1 MKQDNPG
8 FETPAEGQ
16 GDGTRV
22 PSPET
27 SSGAGGNT
35 SPATAAA
42 QSAYGTAKAHAAQAA
57 RNAGAG
63 NAGGNAG
70 TGAEGGAGTP
80 EDGAGQPQEPVVEG
94 EDHEPLEQDLKELA
108 AKAEK
113 ADEYL
118 ALAQRLQADF
128 ENYRKRAS
136 RDAALAQERG
146 VAKLAKEL
154 LPAIDNLDRALQAAA
169 AFGGETPAGGEA
181 ATAGEE
187 QTVDSHL
194 ASGIKLVHAEVIAAL
209 QRVGIESFAEKGEPF
224 DPQHHEAVAQHH
236 VEGVAAGTVIE
247 VYQQGYQLGDTVL
260 RPARVLVSA

>member
-1 MKQDNPG
+1 M
-8 FETPAEGQ
+8 
-16 GDGTRV
+16 
-22 PSPET
+22 
-27 SSGAGGNT
+27 
-35 SPATAAA
+35 
-42 QSAYGTAKAHAAQAA
+42 
-57 RNAGAG
+57 
-63 NAGGNAG
+63 
-70 TGAEGGAGTP
+70 
-80 EDGAGQPQEPVVEG
+80 
-94 EDHEPLEQDLKELA
+94 

-128 ENYRKRAS
+128 ENYRKRAA

-169 AFGGETPAGGEA
+169 AFGGEAAAGTEPA
-181 ATAGEE
+181 TGEE
-187 QTVDSHL
+187 SAAAQTVDSHL
-194 ASGIKLVHAEVIAAL
+194 ASGIKLVHADVIAAL
-209 QRVGIESFAEKGEPF
+209 QRAGIASFGEKGEPF

-236 VEGVAAGTVIE
+236 VEGIPAGSVIE

>member
-1 MKQDNPG
+1 MPQDSSG
-8 FETPAEGQ
+8 FEKPAEGQ

-22 PSPET
+22 PSPEAPG
-27 SSGAGGNT
+27 GA

-42 QSAYGTAKAHAAQAA
+42 QSAYGAAKAQTAGAA
-57 RNAGAG
+57 RNAEAARAVAADGGAD
-63 NAGGNAG
+63 AA
-70 TGAEGGAGTP
+70 AGTP
-80 EDGAGQPQEPVVEG
+80 LEGAGQPPDPAVEG
-94 EDHEPLEQDLKELA
+94 EGHELLEQDLQELA

-128 ENYRKRAS
+128 ENYRKRAA

-146 VAKLAKEL
+146 IAKLAKEL
-154 LPAIDNLDRALQAAA
+154 LPAIDNLDRAVQAAA
-169 AFGGETPAGGEA
+169 AFSGDCVADPAAGGVQQ
-181 ATAGEE
+181 ATAE
-187 QTVDSHL
+187 TADSQL
-194 ASGIKLVHAEVIAAL
+194 VSGIKLVHADVIAAL
-209 QRVGIESFAEKGEPF
+209 GRVGIESFGEKGEPF

-236 VEGVAAGTVIE
+236 VEGIAAGTVID